1 MSTDLR
7 AGAPRSLA
15 SRLRAMLRAAGS
27 ARVASQPPAEA
38 QPAMLEGLESRQ
50 MLSVSILNP
59 LPDVTLSPSTTNQ
72 TINLGPRYDNANFT
86 GSIVRWDVNFGGN
99 NRTFYVELFDQTGPG
114 RTRTTPLTVANF
126 LQYTNPVNGTWTYSN
141 TIFHRRANLTDGTP
155 FVLQGGGFRRPTA
168 ASNVPGPEGEPSG
181 PSGTLPTVLN
191 EPGNSNVRG
200 TIAMAKLGGD
210 PNSASN
216 QFFFNLGNN
225 AANLNNQNGGFTVF
239 GRVVGNGMTIVD
251 QMAGVP
257 VYNAANFYGNNALGE
272 LPLTG
277 LPATLPPTV
286 NIQPESFV
294 SVTNITRVNE
304 LRYVV
309 TSSNGS
315 VVQASVNAEG
325 QLQLTYG
332 ANRTATATVTVRV
345 ISDADGTEVTDE
357 FTVSPASLESV
368 TASATTLQYAGEALT
383 LTANNPAT
391 TIGGGSISRVTFF
404 RDSNNNGLLDA
415 GDANLGEDTSADG
428 GWTLNAVTNNF
439 IVGNNRVFAQ
449 ATDSAGNLS
458 NPVAVIINVVRSTPV
473 EVGTFTANPSPL
485 GAPGQPVTLTAGGV
499 TTLSPA
505 GTVTEVRFFRDTN
518 GNGQFDQGTDALL
531 ATSTNGVNGTFT
543 ANLAANVTGNFTRG
557 VNRLFAVAT
566 DSAGRTSVARTFE
579 LVVRAM
585 TATPNPVT
593 RNSNFTIDVENIS
606 TVGGGFQSV
615 RFFYDTNDN
624 GLADPG
630 IDEQLPGTVRLV
642 NGRWTLT
649 ISSSFARFSD
659 GNNTIVGL
667 GNRTVSQTEQLGSVI
682 VQIVNNPPTVR
693 SLTLSTAVLTSNSQQ
708 ITFSVTASDR
718 DPLNGNGIGG
728 VAFFA
733 DTNNNGV
740 WDEGVDKLLGDG
752 ARVGTTST
760 YRLTSTNAAFA
771 DGALTPGTY
780 TIFAVARD
788 QENADSTPATATLR
802 INAGPVVAAASAP
815 SVFRRNTLPL
825 TATGVT
831 DDAGI
836 TRVEFWR
843 DTNGNG
849 TFEPGTDRLLGSDTS
864 SAGGWTFNANTT
876 GFSAG
881 LNTFFVRALDSNGA
895 FSAVVSTTATINNVA
910 PVVTGL
916 TFSPTTAPS
925 AFATVNLTARATDP
939 DGTIARVRFYFDSN
953 RDGVLTT
960 DGPNADQLLGE
971 DATPANGFTWSQP
984 LGDITGSGNTG
995 LFVGTAGIP
1004 AGANR
1009 FFAVAIDNDGP
1020 TELGTSEA
1028 LLSPAQLRVLN
1039 APTVGTVTVNPT
1051 SLARLQRFSVSA
1063 TDVTGPANITR
1074 VEFWRDVNNDGQI
1087 TSADRLLGSGVR
1099 SGTGPSAVWTLN
1111 NVSTSGFATGDNAV
1125 LARAFDSAGA
1135 SSAGDQLGS
1144 ATLSVTNVAPTLN
1157 NLTVAPAQLN
1167 AGVGGSVTLVA
1178 SPTDADGTINR
1189 VRFYFD
1195 TNANGVFDD
1204 GTDEFLFEDTSVTGG
1219 WRAVINLSEI
1229 DAGLG
1234 VGLGSASPNRF
1245 LAVAI
1250 DNDNAQSLPRLSTGG
1265 VRVND
1270 APTVGTV
1277 TTSVSSIARLQR
1289 FSVTASNIT
1298 TSADAGETVS
1308 RVEFWRDV
1316 NRDGVIDAGDRRL
1329 GNGTRTGTGPGA
1341 TWTLANISTAGFA
1354 TGDNDIIARAVDNL
1368 GGLGFGDQLAVATI
1382 AVTNV
1387 APTVTA
1393 LSVTS
1398 TLATLGTNGAVTLTA
1413 TPSDSDGTISR
1424 VRFYFDTNRNGVFD
1438 DGTDQLLGEDTASAG
1453 GWKVTVLGS
1462 EISTAADSGL
1472 AIGLNSAIANRFF
1485 AVATDNDTTASAA
1498 RASTT
1503 TVLVNTLPTSTSFTT
1518 IGPSTFSRSGNNF
1531 LRLAGAL
1538 DPDNRGI
1545 SRVEIWF
1552 DRNGSAVGDGQFQT
1566 TDRLIGN
1573 AFRQSGSNPGATNWE
1588 LGFVGSILPASFA
1601 GQNIT
1606 FFARIVDLQGGI
1618 TLRSLS
1624 VPVVA

>member
-1 MSTDLR
+1 MFTDSS
-7 AGAPRSLA
+7 AGTPRSFA
-15 SRLRAMLRAAGS
+15 SRLRAMLRAAGA
-27 ARVASQPPAEA
+27 ARVASSAPADT

-50 MLSVSILNP
+50 LLSVSILNP
-59 LPDVTLSPSTTNQ
+59 LPDVTLSPSTPNQ

-86 GSIVRWDVNFGGN
+86 GSIVRWDVNFGNN
-99 NRTFYVELFDQTGPG
+99 NRTFYVELFDQTGPD

-126 LQYTNPVNGTWTYSN
+126 LQYTNPSNGTWTYSN
-141 TIFHRRANLTDGTP
+141 TIFHRRANLQGGIP

-168 ASNVPGPEGEPSG
+168 PSNVAGPEGEPTG
-181 PSGTLPTVLN
+181 PITTLPTVLN

-251 QMAGVP
+251 EMAGVP
-257 VYNAANFYGNNALGE
+257 VYNASNFYGNNALGE

-294 SVTNITRVNE
+294 SVTNITQVNE
-304 LRYVV
+304 LRYIV
-309 TSSNGS
+309 TSSDAS
-315 VVQASVNAEG
+315 VVQATVNAQG

-332 ANRTATATVTVRV
+332 ANRTADAVVSVRV

-357 FTVSPASLESV
+357 FTVSPASMESV
-368 TASATTLQYAGEALT
+368 TASTATLQYAGAPLT
-383 LTANNPAT
+383 LTGNNPAT
-391 TIGGGSISRVTFF
+391 TIGGGSIARVTFF
-404 RDSNNNGLLDA
+404 RDTNNNGLLDN

-428 GWTLNAVTNNF
+428 GWTLNAVTNSF
-439 IVGNNRVFAQ
+439 TVGNNRLFAQ

-458 NPVAVIINVVRSTPV
+458 NPVAVTVNVVRSTPV

-499 TTLSPA
+499 TTLTPG
-505 GTVTEVRFFRDTN
+505 GTITEVRFFRDTN
-518 GNGQFDQGTDALL
+518 SNGQFDQGTDALL
-531 ATSTNGVNGTFT
+531 ATTTTGTGGTFT
-543 ANLAANVTGNFTRG
+543 ANLNSAVTGNFTRG

-579 LVVRAM
+579 LTVRAM

-593 RNSNFTIDVENIS
+593 RNSNFTVEVENIS
-606 TVGGGFQSV
+606 TAGGGFQSV

-630 IDEQLPGTVRLV
+630 IDEQLPGTVRLI

-649 ISSSFARFSD
+649 ISSSFARFAD
-659 GNNTIVGL
+659 GNNTVVGL
-667 GNRTVSQTEQLGSVI
+667 GNRTVSLTEQLGSVI
-682 VQIVNNPPTVR
+682 VQIINNPPTV
-693 SLTLSTAVLTSNSQQ
+693 SNFTLSTAVLTSNSQQ

-718 DPLNGNGIGG
+718 DPLSGNGIGG

-740 WDEGVDKLLGDG
+740 WNEGVDKLLGDA
-752 ARVGTTST
+752 ARVGTSST

-771 DGALTPGTY
+771 DGSLTPGTY
-780 TIFAVARD
+780 TIFAIARD
-788 QENADSTPATATLR
+788 QENADSTPAVATLR
-802 INAGPVVAAASAP
+802 INAAPVVAAASAP
-815 SVFRRNTLPL
+815 TVFRRSTLTI

-836 TRVEFWR
+836 ARVEFWR

-849 TFEPGTDRLLGSDTS
+849 TFEAGTDKLLGSDTS
-864 SAGGWTFNANTT
+864 SAGGWTFNANTSS
-876 GFSAG
+876 FSAG
-881 LNTFFVRALDSNGA
+881 VNTFFVRAVDSNNA
-895 FSAVVSTTATINNVA
+895 LSSVVTTTATVNNLT
-910 PVVTGL
+910 PSVTAV

-925 AFATVNLTARATDP
+925 AFSTITLTARAVDA
-939 DGTIARVRFYFDSN
+939 DGTIASIRFYFDSN

-960 DGPNADQLLGE
+960 SGPNADQFLGE
-971 DATPANGFTWSQP
+971 DATPANGFTWAQS
-984 LGDITGSGNTG
+984 LDGITGGSG
-995 LFVGTAGIP
+995 LFVGTVGIP
-1004 AGANR
+1004 AAANR

-1020 TELGTSEA
+1020 AALGASNA
-1028 LLSPAQLRVLN
+1028 LLSAQLRVLT
-1039 APTVGTVTVNPT
+1039 APAVGTVTVNPT
-1051 SLARLQRFSVSA
+1051 SLARLQNFSVSA
-1063 TDVTGPANITR
+1063 TDITGPANITR

-1087 TSADRLLGSGVR
+1087 TSADRLLGNGVR
-1099 SGTGPSAVWTLN
+1099 SGTGPTAVWTLN
-1111 NVSTSGFATGDNAV
+1111 NVSTAGFATGNNAI

-1144 ATLSVTNVAPTLN
+1144 ATLAVTNLAPTLTS
-1157 NLTVAPAQLN
+1157 LTVSPTQAN
-1167 AGVGGSVTLVA
+1167 TGVDGSVTLTA
-1178 SPTDADGTINR
+1178 SPADADGTVAR

-1195 TNANGVFDD
+1195 TNANGVFDSGSD
-1204 GTDEFLFEDTSVTGG
+1204 QLLGEDTSASGG
-1219 WRAVINLSEI
+1219 WKAVINLSAI
-1229 DAGLG
+1229 TSGLG
-1234 VGLGSASPNRF
+1234 VGLGSTAPNRF
-1245 LAVAI
+1245 LAVAV
-1250 DNDNAQSLPRLSTGG
+1250 DNDNAQSVPRLTA
-1265 VRVND
+1265 VPLRVNNAPAVD
-1270 APTVGTV
+1270 AV
-1277 TTSVSSIARLQR
+1277 TTSVASIARLQR
-1289 FSVTASNIT
+1289 FNATASGIT
-1298 TSADAGETVS
+1298 TSADAGETVA

-1316 NRDGVIDAGDRRL
+1316 NNDGLITSSDQLL
-1329 GNGTRTGTGPGA
+1329 GNGVRSGTGPSA
-1341 TWTLANISTAGFA
+1341 TWTLNNIPTAGFA

-1382 AVTNV
+1382 TVTNI
-1387 APTVTA
+1387 APAVSALTV
-1393 LSVTS
+1393 SS
-1398 TLATLGTNGAVTLTA
+1398 TLATLGTNGSVTLTA

-1438 DGTDQLLGEDTASAG
+1438 NATDQLLGEDTSSAD
-1453 GWKVTVLGS
+1453 GWKLTVLGS
-1462 EISTAADSGL
+1462 QISTAADSGL
-1472 AIGLNSAIANRFF
+1472 AIGLDSTIVNRFF
-1485 AVATDNDTTASAA
+1485 AVATDNDTTASTA

-1503 TVLVNTLPTSTSFTT
+1503 AVPVNALPTSTSFTT
-1518 IGPSTFSRSGNNF
+1518 LGPSTFSRSGNNF

-1552 DRNGSAVGDGQFQT
+1552 DRNGTAVGDGQFQT

-1588 LGFVGSILPASFA
+1588 LGFVGSILPTSFV